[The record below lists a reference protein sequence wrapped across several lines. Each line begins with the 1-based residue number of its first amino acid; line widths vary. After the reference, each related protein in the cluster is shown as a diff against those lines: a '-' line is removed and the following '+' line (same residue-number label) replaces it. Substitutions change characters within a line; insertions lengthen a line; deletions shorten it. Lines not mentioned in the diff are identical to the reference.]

1 MANTI
6 KGVVEEILNRRMS
19 NDRMIAYDQF
29 VLKYGSFDYPKFALF
44 DVRSTAYRPKWREFG
59 LAIDESRT
67 AQNNAGL
74 HVGDCVEVTF
84 DLSASQNMEGRWFG
98 SANAWKV
105 ESTRKKPAQKPMQQQ
120 AQPAQQPAQQQ
131 SEAMQMLQEK
141 LNLPEPEEDMPF

>member
-29 VLKYGSFDYPKFALF
+29 ILKYGSFDYPKFALF
-44 DVRSTAYRPKWREFG
+44 DVRSTADRPKWREFG

-74 HVGDCVEVTF
+74 HVGDCIEVTF

-120 AQPAQQPAQQQ
+120 AAQPAPQP
-131 SEAMQMLQEK
+131 EAMQQLQQN
-141 LNLPEPEEDMPF
+141 LNLQQEEEDMPF